1 MNKKVSII
9 IPVYKVEDEI
19 ERCLKSV
26 IKQTYQELNV
36 ILVDDCSP
44 DNSISIAQ
52 KIISSSTKS
61 NMFKIITHE
70 KNKGLSAARN
80 TGIAVADGDYI
91 YFLDSDDEL
100 YDEKSI
106 SILVSNAEQY
116 NADIVF
122 GNYER
127 IWPKY
132 TCPSIYKN
140 QMVLKGEQLVE
151 AYVNGAIP
159 IMAWNQLISYDFLSK
174 SGLKFMEGILNEDN
188 LFSYHVLFKKPVVSL
203 CGVVTYKNYVRDS
216 SIMNTFNINRLISPI
231 IVYEETLRAYKEING
246 NDARIFNDLDH
257 FAFKRYVAIFQSNA
271 DDSTKY
277 QLYKRLRKA
286 QSSIKGV
293 GKMRYI
299 YNCHLFMPTTIG
311 YNFMKIVAKQYA
323 QSRNLI

>member
-26 IKQTYQELNV
+26 IKQTYQNLNV

-52 KIISSSTKS
+52 NIISSSTKP
-61 NMFKIITHE
+61 NIFRIVTHE

-80 TGIAVADGDYI
+80 TGMSVADGDYI

-100 YDEKSI
+100 YDERSI
-106 SILVSNAEQY
+106 SILVSNAERC

-127 IWPKY
+127 IWPEY
-132 TCPSIYKN
+132 TRISIYKN
-140 QMVLKGEQLVE
+140 QMLLKDEQLVE
-151 AYVNGAIP
+151 AYVQGAIP
-159 IMAWNQLISYDFLSK
+159 IMAWNQLISHDFLSQ

-188 LFSYHVLFKKPVVSL
+188 LFSYHVLFKNPVVSL
-203 CGVVTYKNYVRDS
+203 CGVITYKNYVRES

-231 IVYEETLRAYKEING
+231 IVYEETIKAYKNING
-246 NDARIFNDLDH
+246 DDSRIFNNLDH

-271 DDSTKY
+271 DKSTKY
-277 QLYKRLRKA
+277 KLYKRLRRA
-286 QSSIKGV
+286 QSSIQGV
-293 GKMRYI
+293 GKMRYL
-299 YNCHLFMPTTIG
+299 YNCHLFMPSIIG
-311 YNFMKIVAKQYA
+311 YNFMKIVAKRYA
-323 QSRNLI
+323 KSRNLI